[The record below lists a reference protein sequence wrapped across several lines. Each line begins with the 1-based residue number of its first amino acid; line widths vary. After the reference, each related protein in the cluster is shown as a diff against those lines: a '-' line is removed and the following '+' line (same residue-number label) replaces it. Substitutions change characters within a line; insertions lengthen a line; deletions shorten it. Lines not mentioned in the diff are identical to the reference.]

1 MTTPGDA
8 DARPRYATN
17 AKEVARMSELRSGAS
32 MSESERRLRVDLAAL
47 YRIIAMH
54 GWDDLLATHISVRLP
69 GPQHHFLIN
78 PLGWLFDEITASSL
92 VKVDLDGNVLEARA
106 VQINPAGFTIHSAVH
121 AARPDAQCV
130 IHLHTIAGIAV
141 ASQAQGLLPL
151 NQTAM
156 LLNGRVAYHDFE
168 GIALDLDERSRL
180 IADLASKNAMILRN
194 HGTLAVGSSVGDA
207 FQTMYFLERACA
219 IQVAAQSG
227 SATLNI
233 PPPSVQDVVTHQ
245 TESFGDIADRLLW
258 PAMLRRLDRFDRS
271 YRK

>member
-1 MTTPGDA
+1 
-8 DARPRYATN
+8 
-17 AKEVARMSELRSGAS
+17 MSGLRSQPSKAKT
-32 MSESERRLRVDLAAL
+32 ERQLRVELAAL
-47 YRIIAMH
+47 YRIVAMY

-69 GPQHHFLIN
+69 GSQHQFLIN

-106 VQINPAGFTIHSAVH
+106 VEINPAGFTIHSAVH
-121 AARPDAQCV
+121 GARPDARCV
-130 IHLHTIAGIAV
+130 IHLHTVAGIAV
-141 ASQAQGLLPL
+141 ASQEQGLLPF

-180 IADLASKNAMILRN
+180 IADLGQKNAMILRN

-219 IQVAAQSG
+219 IQIAAQSG
-227 SATLNI
+227 DAKLRI
-233 PPPSVQDVVTHQ
+233 PQPSVQNVVTRQ
-245 TESFGDIADRLLW
+245 TASFGDIADRLLW
-258 PAMLRRLDRFDRS
+258 PALLRRLDRLDRS
-271 YRK
+271 YRD